1 MAKRSGLTKRTI
13 RFYEEIGLLS
23 SPKRTEGG
31 VRLYS
36 EDDLEE
42 LERVISAKEVL
53 GFSLQELQQFMETSK
68 HLEMHKEGYL
78 LSLDKKERKEK
89 LEDIQ
94 HMLDEQMRMI
104 DEKIEKFQSFKER
117 LEGMRKKPVMRWN
130 TLIKPNGKR
139 YIHSVCFYG
148 KKGMIH

>member
-1 MAKRSGLTKRTI
+1 MDVDWMKIDQIAKRSGLTKRTI

-36 EDDLEE
+36 EDDLGE

-53 GFSLQELQQFMETSK
+53 GFSLQELQQFMEMSK
-68 HLEMHKEGYL
+68 HLEMNKEGYL
-78 LSLDKKERKEK
+78 LSLDKVERKEK

-94 HMLDEQMRMI
+94 NMLNEQLRMI
-104 DEKIEKFQSFKER
+104 DEKIEKFQSFKKR
-117 LEGMRKKPVMRWN
+117 LEGMQHKARHA
-130 TLIKPNGKR
+130 LSHID
-139 YIHSVCFYG
+139 
-148 KKGMIH
+148 

>member
-1 MAKRSGLTKRTI
+1 MNWMKIDQMAKRSGLTKRTI

-117 LEGMRKKPVMRWN
+117 LEGMRKKARHA
-130 TLIKPNGKR
+130 LEHID
-139 YIHSVCFYG
+139 
-148 KKGMIH
+148 

>member
-1 MAKRSGLTKRTI
+1 MDVDWMKIDQIAKRSGLTKRTI

-36 EDDLEE
+36 EDDLGE

-53 GFSLQELQQFMETSK
+53 GFSLQELQQFMEMSK
-68 HLEMHKEGYL
+68 HLEMNKEGYL
-78 LSLDKKERKEK
+78 LSLDKVERKEK

-94 HMLDEQMRMI
+94 NMLNEQLRMI
-104 DEKIEKFQSFKER
+104 DEKIEKFQSFKKR
-117 LEGMRKKPVMRWN
+117 L
-130 TLIKPNGKR
+130 
-139 YIHSVCFYG
+139 
-148 KKGMIH
+148 KGMQHKARHALSHID

>member
-1 MAKRSGLTKRTI
+1 MDWMKIDQIAKRSGLTKRTI

-36 EDDLEE
+36 EDDLGE

-53 GFSLQELQQFMETSK
+53 GFSLQELQQFMEMSK
-68 HLEMHKEGYL
+68 HLEMNKEGYL
-78 LSLDKKERKEK
+78 LSLDKVERKEK

-94 HMLDEQMRMI
+94 NMLNEQLRMI
-104 DEKIEKFQSFKER
+104 DEKIEKFQSFKKR
-117 LEGMRKKPVMRWN
+117 L
-130 TLIKPNGKR
+130 
-139 YIHSVCFYG
+139 
-148 KKGMIH
+148 KGMQHKARHALSHID